1 MAPGS
6 RATGLSGSQ
15 ATPDMNAYRSMLI
28 FAAIPVACFAIRL
41 LELRG

>member
-1 MAPGS
+1 M
-6 RATGLSGSQ
+6 T
-15 ATPDMNAYRSMLI
+15 AYRSMLI